1 MAATTLG
8 DLSQSYSLRQRNVAL
23 RQQIDRLTQEL
34 ASGQV
39 ADTRSILAG
48 NYSYLTDTQR
58 RLDILEGYR
67 VATTEAG
74 LYAGDLQTALGRI
87 EDFGSELS
95 GSLLAAGTSA
105 IGASGADTAAEAR
118 NTLEGMI
125 GAINTSSGGRYVLSG
140 TATDRPPLQQAQLLL
155 NALRSA
161 VAGATSPED
170 LLTAA
175 ETWFNDPAGF
185 DAVVYQGSATGLA
198 PFALSQTEDV
208 TLDLRATNPKLR
220 EVLKL
225 TAVSALADDPA
236 FGFSVQ
242 DQSNLYRQAGQALL
256 IAQDNIITLRADVG
270 FVQARIDKVSARNAA
285 ETTSMEFAKA
295 ALLEVDPFEAATR
308 LEEAQFQLQSLYSV
322 TVRMSQLSLVNFL

>member
-1 MAATTLG
+1 MSSTTLG

-23 RQQIDRLTQEL
+23 RQQIGRLTEEL

-39 ADTRSILAG
+39 ADTRDVLSG

-58 RLDILEGYR
+58 RLDILNGYS

-74 LYAGDLQTALGRI
+74 LYAGDVQTALGVI
-87 EDFGSELS
+87 EETGLQLS

-118 NTLEGMI
+118 HALEAI
-125 GAINTSSGGRYVLSG
+125 VGASNTSSGGRYVLSG
-140 TATDRPPLQQAQLLL
+140 TATDRPPLPDAQMLLD
-155 NALRSA
+155 ALRSA
-161 VAGATSPED
+161 VSGAATPDD
-170 LLTAA
+170 LLTSAGA
-175 ETWFNDPAGF
+175 WFDDPAGF
-185 DAVVYQGSATGLA
+185 EATVYQGADTALA
-198 PFALSQTEDV
+198 PFALSQTDSVALDV
-208 TLDLRATNPKLR
+208 RVSDPKLR

-225 TAVSALADDPA
+225 TAVAALADDPA

-242 DQSNLYRQAGQALL
+242 DQSALFDRTGQALL
-256 IAQDNIITLRADVG
+256 TAQDNVIALRAGVG
-270 FVQARIDKVSARNAA
+270 FAQARVDQISVRNAA
-285 ETTSMEFAKA
+285 ERTSLEIAKT